1 MLQNLFESH
10 GASKSAKSTCEFLC
24 AGPPVTSPSFP
35 KGLVAKGGLGV
46 PKMGV
51 PPEKSSI
58 YRLGN
63 SLGIKNGGSPI
74 SGFPPRND
82 TFETRDPLNWGA
94 ILLQRIGTM
103 VVALI
108 SNVSRN
114 HWDCISTYCR
124 WAVGLASS
132 CVFFGIIH
140 DLLNYKSIS

>member
-1 MLQNLFESH
+1 
-10 GASKSAKSTCEFLC
+10 
-24 AGPPVTSPSFP
+24 
-35 KGLVAKGGLGV
+35 
-46 PKMGV
+46 MGV
-51 PPEKSSI
+51 AQFLE
-58 YRLGN
+58 
-63 SLGIKNGGSPI
+63 
-74 SGFPPRND
+74 PPRND

-132 CVFFGIIH
+132 CVFWYNPRSPE
-140 DLLNYKSIS
+140 L